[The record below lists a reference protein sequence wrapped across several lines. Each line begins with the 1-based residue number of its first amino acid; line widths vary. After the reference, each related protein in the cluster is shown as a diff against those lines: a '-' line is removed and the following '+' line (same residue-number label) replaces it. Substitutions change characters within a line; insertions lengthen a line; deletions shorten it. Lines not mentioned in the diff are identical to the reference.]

1 MAQSDG
7 IDGFE
12 DALGALEATMAETGA
27 VTSAFSA
34 EMSKMQEAIS
44 ATSVDAEALSKG
56 LTRGLKSAF
65 DGLVFDG
72 MRASDALEK
81 VARSVINT
89 AYSSAMK
96 PVTTGLS
103 SALTDGLF
111 SMFANGGSF
120 SQGKVMPFA
129 NGGVV
134 SGPTTFPMRG
144 GTGLMGEAGPE
155 AIMPLSRGPDG
166 KLGVRSSGSGGAVQ
180 VTMNISTPDAAS
192 FQRSQSQVAA
202 QMSRALGRGQRN
214 R

>member
-1 MAQSDG
+1 MARSDG

-12 DALGALEATMAETGA
+12 DALSALEATMSETGA
-27 VTSAFSA
+27 VTQAFSA
-34 EMSKMQEAIS
+34 EMTKMQDAIS

-56 LTRGLKSAF
+56 LSRGLKSAF

-72 MRASDALEK
+72 LRASDALEK

-96 PVTTGLS
+96 PVTKGLG

-166 KLGVRSSGSGGAVQ
+166 KLGVRTSGGGGVQ

-192 FQRSQSQVAA
+192 FQRSQSQIAA